1 MMLSENS
8 VTLTLVGMLG
18 ALVKGFQELQK
29 TKCQTEPEAGTVSLQ
44 HPFWLT
50 LNYICNIL
58 IEAQSNH
65 FVVICVISL

>member
-18 ALVKGFQELQK
+18 VLAKGFQEHQK
-29 TKCQTEPEAGTVSLQ
+29 TKCQTEPEAGTGSLQ

-50 LNYICNIL
+50 LNYIWNIL
-58 IEAQSNH
+58 MEDQSNP
-65 FVVICVISL
+65 FVVICRISL